1 MDYDPKRK
9 LRIKVTRMVTE
20 ALHSLQE
27 MFNVLKRQKLQLP
40 ITMLFHKVE
49 KNCPLS
55 KTVSHQHHL
64 RLTSSCNHRFRLIS
78 LLHLPKK
85 MVLMTLLPFRQ
96 TVSRQAQRHNAYT
109 VTTLHLF
116 IVGIVLS

>member
-1 MDYDPKRK
+1 MDYDPMMK
-9 LRIKVTRMVTE
+9 LSIKVTRMVTE
-20 ALHSLQE
+20 DLQSLQE
-27 MFNVLKRQKLQLP
+27 MFNELKRQKQQLP

-64 RLTSSCNHRFRLIS
+64 RLTSSCNHRFRLTS

-96 TVSRQAQRHNAYT
+96 TVSSQGQRHVPT
-109 VTTLHLF
+109 PSPRF
-116 IVGIVLS
+116 ISSS